1 VVSLPGPEPE
11 REYLDSALMAGV
23 GPEQARSTWAH
34 YWGAGLPPGGV
45 ERLVPWLVQ
54 RAKERA
60 NALARASPRAPG
72 GARAATAAV
81 EPKDKHVRFA
91 AHYGIDLGALVAEL
105 HERKT
110 VETLGTDIF
119 HEHLEKALAR
129 EAKRK
134 VDAGEV
140 PAPKTRSVSR

>member
-1 VVSLPGPEPE
+1 
-11 REYLDSALMAGV
+11 MAGV

-34 YWGAGLPPGGV
+34 YWGAGLPSGGV
-45 ERLVPWLVQ
+45 ERLTPWLVQ

-60 NALARASPRAPG
+60 TQLARASPRVSAG
-72 GARAATAAV
+72 RAAPVSV
-81 EPKDKHVRFA
+81 EPKSKHARMA
-91 AHYGIDLGALVAEL
+91 AHYGIDIAAIVAEL
-105 HERKT
+105 HDRKT

-140 PAPKTRSVSR
+140 PAPKPRSVSR